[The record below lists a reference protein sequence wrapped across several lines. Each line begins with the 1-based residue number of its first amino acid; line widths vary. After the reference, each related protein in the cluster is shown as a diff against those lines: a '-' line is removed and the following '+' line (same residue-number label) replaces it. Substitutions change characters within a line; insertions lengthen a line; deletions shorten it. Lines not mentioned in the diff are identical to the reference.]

1 MIYSFRR
8 GEIMMTK
15 TVKLSVIMSVLIF
28 IFSVTA
34 YAEQGTTAAA
44 FLKLDQGIR
53 PVSLG
58 GAFTAAADDVN
69 AIMYNPSGLSQL
81 KGIEVT
87 TMFSLWFA
95 GIYYGYAA
103 GAFNAGEIGT
113 FGIGV
118 VYVGTNDIP
127 RWDSGGVAGA
137 AFGAYDLGFN
147 LAYGTAINK
156 ELSLG
161 LTLKGF
167 IEQIDTSGT
176 FGFAA
181 DLGAIYKTPIKD
193 LQLGMTIV
201 NLGPKFGFGEAFWL
215 PIAFKIGAS
224 YKGIRNM
231 MLNMDYIQPIETFG
245 ILALG
250 MEYWY
255 RELLVMRIGFQ
266 FQGKFDLNEWY
277 ENFAGPDIMGS
288 LVLGAGIKI
297 DIYEIDY
304 AYRQFGVLESTHRI
318 GLTLKFK

>member
-1 MIYSFRR
+1 MIYSFER
-8 GEIMMTK
+8 GELMKIK
-15 TVKLSVIMSVLIF
+15 TLKLQVLMSVLLS
-28 IFSVTA
+28 FSITV

-81 KGIEVT
+81 KGVELT
-87 TMFSLWFA
+87 TMFSMWFA
-95 GIYYGYAA
+95 GIYSGYLA
-103 GAFNAGEIGT
+103 GGFNAGEIGT
-113 FGIGV
+113 FGVSV
-118 VYVGTNDIP
+118 VYVGTNDISK
-127 RWDSGGVAGA
+127 WDAAGVSGGT
-137 AFGAYDLGFN
+137 FGAYDLGLN

-161 LTLKGF
+161 ITLKIF
-167 IEQIDTSGT
+167 NEMIDDSAA

-181 DLGAIYKTPIKD
+181 DLGAIYKLPIKD

-215 PIAFKIGAS
+215 PIAFKVGAS

-231 MLNMDYIQPIETFG
+231 MLNIDYIQPIETFG
-245 ILALG
+245 ILAMG

-255 RELLVMRIGFQ
+255 RELLVMRVGFQ
-266 FQGKFDLNEWY
+266 FQGKFDLQEWY

>member
-1 MIYSFRR
+1 
-8 GEIMMTK
+8 MTK
-15 TVKLSVIMSVLIF
+15 AVKLPVLLSVILSLFCVF
-28 IFSVTA
+28 A
-34 YAEQGTTAAA
+34 YAEQGTTAAS

-81 KGIEVT
+81 KGVEVT
-87 TMFSLWFA
+87 SMFSLWFA
-95 GIYYGYAA
+95 GIYYGYLA

-118 VYVGTNDIP
+118 VYVGTGDIP
-127 RWDSGGVAGA
+127 RWSDTGVAGDP
-137 AFGAYDLGFN
+137 FGAYDLGVN

-161 LTLKGF
+161 LSLKVF
-167 IEQIDTSGT
+167 VEQIDDTGSL
-176 FGFAA
+176 GFAA
-181 DLGAIYKTPIKD
+181 DLGAIYKLPIKD

-215 PIAFKIGAS
+215 PIAFKVGAS

-231 MLNMDYIQPIETFG
+231 MLNLDYIQPIETYG
-245 ILALG
+245 ILAAG

-255 RELLVMRIGFQ
+255 RDLLVVRVGFN

-288 LVLGAGIKI
+288 LVLGAGIKL

-304 AYRQFGVLESTHRI
+304 AYKQFGVLESTHRI

>member
-1 MIYSFRR
+1 MA
-8 GEIMMTK
+8 K
-15 TVKLSVIMSVLIF
+15 TAKISVLAPF
-28 IFSVTA
+28 IFLFFA
-34 YAEQGTTAAA
+34 AFIYAEQGTTAAA

-58 GAFTAAADDVN
+58 GAFTGAADDVN
-69 AIMYNPSGLSQL
+69 AVMYNPAGLSQL
-81 KGIEVT
+81 KSLEIT
-87 TMFSLWFA
+87 SMFSIWFA
-95 GIYYGYAA
+95 GIYYGYLA
-103 GAFNAGEIGT
+103 GAYNAGEIGT
-113 FGIGV
+113 FGLSV
-118 VYVGTNDIP
+118 VYVGTTDIP
-127 RWDSGGVAGA
+127 RWDAIGAYGGTFA
-137 AFGAYDLGFN
+137 AYDLGFN

-161 LTLKGF
+161 LTLKVF
-167 IEQIDTSGT
+167 SESIDDSNAL
-176 FGFAA
+176 GFAA
-181 DLGAIYKTPIKD
+181 DLGAIYKLPIKD
-193 LQLGMTIV
+193 LQIGMAVT

-215 PIAFKIGAS
+215 PIQFKVGLS
-224 YKGIRNM
+224 YTGIRSM

-255 RELLVMRIGFQ
+255 RDLLVVRVGFN

-288 LVLGAGIKI
+288 LVLGAGIKL

-318 GLTLKFK
+318 GFTLKFK